1 MKMNHNILK
10 PRYPMDIRHVI
21 EQEIPFDRFLGLL
34 VEEIRP
40 GYARLRMPF
49 RPEFIGDPRRPAL
62 HGGII
67 SMLVDTCGG
76 SAVWA
81 SCSVRDRVA
90 TIDMRVDYLRPAD
103 PADLIAIGE
112 VKLLGNRV
120 GNATVQIFS
129 VNNPG
134 VVIAEGRGVYNIRK
148 AGSKAPDNV
157 CAPICAP

>member
-1 MKMNHNILK
+1 
-10 PRYPMDIRHVI
+10 MDIRHVI

-62 HGGII
+62 HGGLI

-81 SCSVRDRVA
+81 ACSVRDRVA

-103 PADLIAIGE
+103 PADLIAVGE

-129 VNNPG
+129 GQQP
-134 VVIAEGRGVYNIRK
+134 
-148 AGSKAPDNV
+148 
-157 CAPICAP
+157 